1 VDHERDGGVVVDHQG
16 VLGVYYRLNLVNYR
30 GDCGYGYDYVG
41 DTWN

>member
-16 VLGVYYRLNLVNYR
+16 VLRVYYPVSPVSYL
-30 GDCGYGYDYVG
+30 GDCGYDYGYVG